1 MILELAYEKYWNL
14 LYGMTLTI
22 FVLLKVFVLPSKGNV
37 EVKTAGIYSE
47 TENIE
52 KKEMDTENGSTLVT
66 NDSFDDNN
74 IHVKLKQ
81 ERIADTDVYFVD
93 IQLNS
98 MQYLKAAFAKNTYGR
113 NINEPTSKIAEEH
126 GAIVAING
134 DFYGFRDYGYVIRN
148 GVLYRS
154 NYKNDTEQVF
164 AIYDDGRC
172 ETFLSK
178 DISAQQLMD
187 NGAIQMLSFGP
198 ALVENGVVTVQESD
212 PDDLETIAGRNPRTA
227 IGMIEPL
234 HYVFVVVDG
243 RTRESAGYTFYE
255 LANVMLDYGCIEA
268 YNLDGGGSSTLYFN
282 GKVINTPT
290 DGITVGEREV
300 SDIVYIGY

>member
-1 MILELAYEKYWNL
+1 MKKYWNL
-14 LYGMTLTI
+14 LYGITLTIFTI

-37 EVKTAGIYSE
+37 EVETAGIYSE
-47 TENIE
+47 SENLE
-52 KKEMDTENGSTLVT
+52 ENEMDTENGSTLVT

-98 MQYLKAAFAKNTYGR
+98 IQYLKAAFAKNTYGR

-126 GAIVAING
+126 RAIVAING

-172 ETFLSK
+172 ETFFSR

-187 NGAIQMLSFGP
+187 NGVIQMLSFGP

>member
-1 MILELAYEKYWNL
+1 MKKYWNL
-14 LYGMTLTI
+14 LYGMTLAIFTI

-37 EVKTAGIYSE
+37 KVETAGIYSQSE
-47 TENIE
+47 STEEN
-52 KKEMDTENGSTLVT
+52 EMDTENSSVLIT
-66 NDSFDDNN
+66 NDSFDDDN

-93 IQLNS
+93 IQLS
-98 MQYLKAAFAKNTYGR
+98 SIQYLKAAFAKNTYGR

-187 NGAIQMLSFGP
+187 NGVIQMLSFGP

-243 RTRESAGYTFYE
+243 RTRESTGYTFYE

>member
-1 MILELAYEKYWNL
+1 MKKYWNL
-14 LYGMTLTI
+14 IYGMTLAIFTI

-37 EVKTAGIYSE
+37 KVETAGIYSQSE
-47 TENIE
+47 NTEEN
-52 KKEMDTENGSTLVT
+52 EMDTENSSVLVT
-66 NDSFDDNN
+66 NDSFDDDN

-93 IQLNS
+93 IQLS
-98 MQYLKAAFAKNTYGR
+98 SIQYLKAAFAKNTYGR

-187 NGAIQMLSFGP
+187 NGVIQMLSFGP

-243 RTRESAGYTFYE
+243 RNRESAGYTFYE

>member
-1 MILELAYEKYWNL
+1 MKKYWNL
-14 LYGMTLTI
+14 LYGMTLAIFTI

-37 EVKTAGIYSE
+37 KVETAGIYSE
-47 TENIE
+47 SENIE
-52 KKEMDTENGSTLVT
+52 ENEMDTEHSSVLVT

-74 IHVKLKQ
+74 IHVKIKQ

-93 IQLNS
+93 IQLS
-98 MQYLKAAFAKNTYGR
+98 SIQYLKAAFAKNTYGR

-154 NYKNDTEQVF
+154 NYKNDMEQVF

-172 ETFLSK
+172 ETFFSK

-187 NGAIQMLSFGP
+187 NGVIQMLSFGP

-243 RTRESAGYTFYE
+243 RSKESAGYTFYE

>member
-1 MILELAYEKYWNL
+1 MKKYWNL
-14 LYGMTLTI
+14 IYGMTLAIFTI

-37 EVKTAGIYSE
+37 KVETAGIYSE
-47 TENIE
+47 SENIE
-52 KKEMDTENGSTLVT
+52 ENEMDTEHSSVLVT

-74 IHVKLKQ
+74 IHVKIKQ

-93 IQLNS
+93 IQLS
-98 MQYLKAAFAKNTYGR
+98 SIQYLKAAFAKNTYGR

-154 NYKNDTEQVF
+154 NYKNDMEQVF

-172 ETFLSK
+172 ETFFSK

-187 NGAIQMLSFGP
+187 NGVIQMLSFGP

-243 RTRESAGYTFYE
+243 RSKESAGYTFYE

>member
-1 MILELAYEKYWNL
+1 MKKYWNL
-14 LYGMTLTI
+14 LYGMTLAIFTI

-37 EVKTAGIYSE
+37 KVETAGIYSQSE
-47 TENIE
+47 NTEEN
-52 KKEMDTENGSTLVT
+52 EMDTENSSVLIT
-66 NDSFDDNN
+66 NDSFDDDN

-93 IQLNS
+93 IQLS
-98 MQYLKAAFAKNTYGR
+98 SIQYLKAAFAKNTYGR

-154 NYKNDTEQVF
+154 NYKNDREQVF

-187 NGAIQMLSFGP
+187 NGVIQMLSFGP

-227 IGMIEPL
+227 IGMIEP
-234 HYVFVVVDG
+234 
-243 RTRESAGYTFYE
+243 
-255 LANVMLDYGCIEA
+255 
-268 YNLDGGGSSTLYFN
+268 
-282 GKVINTPT
+282 
-290 DGITVGEREV
+290 
-300 SDIVYIGY
+300 

>member
-1 MILELAYEKYWNL
+1 MKKYWNL
-14 LYGMTLTI
+14 IYGMTLAIFTI

-37 EVKTAGIYSE
+37 KVETAGIYSE
-47 TENIE
+47 SENIE
-52 KKEMDTENGSTLVT
+52 ENEMDTEHSSVLVT

-93 IQLNS
+93 IQLS
-98 MQYLKAAFAKNTYGR
+98 SIQYLKAAFAKNTYGR

-187 NGAIQMLSFGP
+187 NGVIQTLSFGP
-198 ALVENGVVTVQESD
+198 ALVENGVVTVQETD

-243 RTRESAGYTFYE
+243 RTRESTGYTFYE

>member
-37 EVKTAGIYSE
+37 KVETAGIYSE
-47 TENIE
+47 SENIE

-98 MQYLKAAFAKNTYGR
+98 IQYLKAAFAKNTYGR

-243 RTRESAGYTFYE
+243 RTRESVGYTFYE

>member
-1 MILELAYEKYWNL
+1 MKKYWNL
-14 LYGMTLTI
+14 LYGMTLAIFTI

-37 EVKTAGIYSE
+37 KVETAGIYSQSE
-47 TENIE
+47 STEEN
-52 KKEMDTENGSTLVT
+52 EMDTENSSVLIT
-66 NDSFDDNN
+66 NDSFDDDN

-93 IQLNS
+93 IQLS
-98 MQYLKAAFAKNTYGR
+98 SIQYLKAAFAKNTYGR

-187 NGAIQMLSFGP
+187 NGVIQMLSFGP

>member
-243 RTRESAGYTFYE
+243 RTRESVGYTFYE

>member
-1 MILELAYEKYWNL
+1 MKKYWNL
-14 LYGMTLTI
+14 LYGMTLAIFTI

-37 EVKTAGIYSE
+37 KVETAGIYSQSE
-47 TENIE
+47 NTEEN
-52 KKEMDTENGSTLVT
+52 EMDTENSSVLIT
-66 NDSFDDNN
+66 NDSFDDDN

-93 IQLNS
+93 IQLS
-98 MQYLKAAFAKNTYGR
+98 SIQYLKAAFAKNTYGR

-187 NGAIQMLSFGP
+187 NGVIQMLSFGP

-243 RTRESAGYTFYE
+243 RNRESAGYTFYE

>member
-1 MILELAYEKYWNL
+1 MKKYWNL
-14 LYGMTLTI
+14 IYGMTLAIFTI

-37 EVKTAGIYSE
+37 KVETAGIYSQSE
-47 TENIE
+47 NTEEN
-52 KKEMDTENGSTLVT
+52 EMDTENSSVLVT
-66 NDSFDDNN
+66 NDSFDDDN

-81 ERIADTDVYFVD
+81 ECIADTDVYFVD
-93 IQLNS
+93 IQLS
-98 MQYLKAAFAKNTYGR
+98 SIQYLKAAFAKNTYGR

-187 NGAIQMLSFGP
+187 NGVIQMLSFGP

>member
-37 EVKTAGIYSE
+37 KVETAGIYSE
-47 TENIE
+47 SENIE

-98 MQYLKAAFAKNTYGR
+98 IQYLKAAFAKNTYGR

-126 GAIVAING
+126 GAIAAING

-243 RTRESAGYTFYE
+243 RTRESVGYTFYE

>member
-1 MILELAYEKYWNL
+1 MKKYWNL
-14 LYGMTLTI
+14 IYGMTLAIFTI

-37 EVKTAGIYSE
+37 KVETAGIYSQSE
-47 TENIE
+47 NTEEN
-52 KKEMDTENGSTLVT
+52 EMDTENSSVLIT
-66 NDSFDDNN
+66 NDSFDDDN

-93 IQLNS
+93 IQLS
-98 MQYLKAAFAKNTYGR
+98 SIQYLKAAFAKNTYGR

-187 NGAIQMLSFGP
+187 NGVIQMLSFGP

-243 RTRESAGYTFYE
+243 RNRESAGYTFYE

>member
-1 MILELAYEKYWNL
+1 MKKYWNL
-14 LYGMTLTI
+14 IYGMTLAIFTI

-37 EVKTAGIYSE
+37 KVETAGIYSQSE
-47 TENIE
+47 NTEEN
-52 KKEMDTENGSTLVT
+52 EMDTENSSVLIT

-93 IQLNS
+93 IQLS
-98 MQYLKAAFAKNTYGR
+98 SIQYLKAAFAKNTYGR

-187 NGAIQMLSFGP
+187 NGVIQMLSFGP

-243 RTRESAGYTFYE
+243 RTRESVGYTFYE

>member
-1 MILELAYEKYWNL
+1 MKKYWNL
-14 LYGMTLTI
+14 IYGMTLAIFTI

-37 EVKTAGIYSE
+37 KVEKAGIYSQSE
-47 TENIE
+47 NTEEN
-52 KKEMDTENGSTLVT
+52 EMDTENSSVFIT

-93 IQLNS
+93 IQLS
-98 MQYLKAAFAKNTYGR
+98 SIQYLKAAFAKNTYGR

-126 GAIVAING
+126 GAIAAING

-187 NGAIQMLSFGP
+187 NGVIQMLSFGP

-243 RTRESAGYTFYE
+243 RTRGSAGYTFYE

>member
-1 MILELAYEKYWNL
+1 MKKYWNL
-14 LYGMTLTI
+14 LYGMTLAIFTI

-37 EVKTAGIYSE
+37 KVETAGIYSQSE
-47 TENIE
+47 STEEN
-52 KKEMDTENGSTLVT
+52 EMDTENSSVLIT
-66 NDSFDDNN
+66 NDSFDDDN

-93 IQLNS
+93 IQLS
-98 MQYLKAAFAKNTYGR
+98 SIQYLKAAFAKNTYGR

-178 DISAQQLMD
+178 DISAQQLVD
-187 NGAIQMLSFGP
+187 NGVIQMLSFGP
-198 ALVENGVVTVQESD
+198 ALVENGVVTVQETD

-243 RTRESAGYTFYE
+243 RTRESTGYTFYE

-282 GKVINTPT
+282 GNVINTPT

>member
-1 MILELAYEKYWNL
+1 MKKYWNL
-14 LYGMTLTI
+14 IYGMTLAIFTI

-37 EVKTAGIYSE
+37 KVETAGIYSQSE
-47 TENIE
+47 NTEEN
-52 KKEMDTENGSTLVT
+52 EMDTENSSVLVT
-66 NDSFDDNN
+66 NDSFDDDN

-93 IQLNS
+93 IQLS
-98 MQYLKAAFAKNTYGR
+98 SIQYLKAAFAKNTYGR

-187 NGAIQMLSFGP
+187 NGVIQMLSFGP

-243 RTRESAGYTFYE
+243 RTRESVGYTFYE

>member
-1 MILELAYEKYWNL
+1 MKKYWNL
-14 LYGMTLTI
+14 LYGMTLAIFTI

-37 EVKTAGIYSE
+37 KVETAGIYSE
-47 TENIE
+47 SENIE
-52 KKEMDTENGSTLVT
+52 ENEMDTEHSSVLVT

-74 IHVKLKQ
+74 IHVKIKQ

-93 IQLNS
+93 IQLS
-98 MQYLKAAFAKNTYGR
+98 SIQYLKAAFAKNTYGR

-154 NYKNDTEQVF
+154 NYKNDMEQVF

-172 ETFLSK
+172 ETFFSK

-187 NGAIQMLSFGP
+187 NGVIQMLSFGP

>member
-1 MILELAYEKYWNL
+1 MKKYWNL
-14 LYGMTLTI
+14 IYGMTLAIFTI

-37 EVKTAGIYSE
+37 KVETAGIYSQSE
-47 TENIE
+47 NTEEN
-52 KKEMDTENGSTLVT
+52 EMDTENSSVLIT

-93 IQLNS
+93 IQLS
-98 MQYLKAAFAKNTYGR
+98 SIQYLKAAFAKNTYGR

-187 NGAIQMLSFGP
+187 NGVIQMLSFGP

>member
-1 MILELAYEKYWNL
+1 MKKHWNI
-14 LYGMTLTI
+14 LYGMTLAIFTI

-37 EVKTAGIYSE
+37 KVETAGIYSE
-47 TENIE
+47 SENIE
-52 KKEMDTENGSTLVT
+52 ENEMDTEHSSVLVT

-93 IQLNS
+93 IQLS
-98 MQYLKAAFAKNTYGR
+98 SIQYLKAAFAKNTYGR

-187 NGAIQMLSFGP
+187 NGVIQMLSFGP

-243 RTRESAGYTFYE
+243 RTRESTGYTFYE

-282 GKVINTPT
+282 GNVINTPT

>member
-1 MILELAYEKYWNL
+1 MKKYWNL
-14 LYGMTLTI
+14 IYGMTLAIFTI

-37 EVKTAGIYSE
+37 KVETAGIYSQSE
-47 TENIE
+47 NTEEN
-52 KKEMDTENGSTLVT
+52 EMDTENSSVLIT
-66 NDSFDDNN
+66 NDSFDDDN

-93 IQLNS
+93 IQLS
-98 MQYLKAAFAKNTYGR
+98 SIQYLKAAFAKNTYGR

-187 NGAIQMLSFGP
+187 NGVIQMLSFGP

-243 RTRESAGYTFYE
+243 RNRESAGYTFYE

-300 SDIVYIGY
+300 SDMVYIGY

>member
-1 MILELAYEKYWNL
+1 MKKYWNL
-14 LYGMTLTI
+14 LYGMTLAIFTI

-37 EVKTAGIYSE
+37 KVETAGIYSQSE
-47 TENIE
+47 NTEEN
-52 KKEMDTENGSTLVT
+52 EMDTENSSVLIT

-93 IQLNS
+93 IQLS
-98 MQYLKAAFAKNTYGR
+98 SIQYLKAAFAKNTYGR

-134 DFYGFRDYGYVIRN
+134 DFYGFRDYGHVIRN

-187 NGAIQMLSFGP
+187 NGVIQMLSFGP

>member
-1 MILELAYEKYWNL
+1 MKKYWNL
-14 LYGMTLTI
+14 IYGMTLAIFTI

-37 EVKTAGIYSE
+37 KVETAGIYSQSE
-47 TENIE
+47 NTEEN
-52 KKEMDTENGSTLVT
+52 EMDTENSSVLIT

-93 IQLNS
+93 IQLS
-98 MQYLKAAFAKNTYGR
+98 SIQYLKAAFAKNTYGR

-187 NGAIQMLSFGP
+187 NGVIQMLSFGP

-243 RTRESAGYTFYE
+243 RTRESTGYTFYE

>member
-1 MILELAYEKYWNL
+1 MKKYWNL
-14 LYGMTLTI
+14 LYGMTLAIFTI

-37 EVKTAGIYSE
+37 KVETAGIYSE
-47 TENIE
+47 SENIE
-52 KKEMDTENGSTLVT
+52 ENEMDTEHSSVLVT
-66 NDSFDDNN
+66 NDAFDDNN

-93 IQLNS
+93 IQLS
-98 MQYLKAAFAKNTYGR
+98 SIQYLKAAFAKNTYGR

-187 NGAIQMLSFGP
+187 NGVIQMLSFGP

-243 RTRESAGYTFYE
+243 RTRESTGYTFYE

-282 GKVINTPT
+282 GNVINTPT

>member
-1 MILELAYEKYWNL
+1 MKKYWNL
-14 LYGMTLTI
+14 IYGMTLAIFTI

-37 EVKTAGIYSE
+37 KVETAGIYSQSE
-47 TENIE
+47 NTEEN
-52 KKEMDTENGSTLVT
+52 EMDTENSSVLIT
-66 NDSFDDNN
+66 NDSFDDDN

-93 IQLNS
+93 IQLS
-98 MQYLKAAFAKNTYGR
+98 SIQYLKAAFAKNTYGR

-178 DISAQQLMD
+178 DISAQQLVD
-187 NGAIQMLSFGP
+187 NGVIQMLSFGP
-198 ALVENGVVTVQESD
+198 ALVENGVVTVQETD

-243 RTRESAGYTFYE
+243 RTRESTGYTFYE

>member
-1 MILELAYEKYWNL
+1 M
-14 LYGMTLTI
+14 
-22 FVLLKVFVLPSKGNV
+22 S
-37 EVKTAGIYSE
+37 
-47 TENIE
+47 
-52 KKEMDTENGSTLVT
+52 
-66 NDSFDDNN
+66 
-74 IHVKLKQ
+74 KLKQ
-81 ERIADTDVYFVD
+81 QA
-93 IQLNS
+93 
-98 MQYLKAAFAKNTYGR
+98 
-113 NINEPTSKIAEEH
+113 
-126 GAIVAING
+126 
-134 DFYGFRDYGYVIRN
+134 
-148 GVLYRS
+148 
-154 NYKNDTEQVF
+154 F

-187 NGAIQMLSFGP
+187 NGVIKMLSFGP

-243 RTRESAGYTFYE
+243 RTRESTGYTFYE

-282 GKVINTPT
+282 GNVINTPT

>member
-1 MILELAYEKYWNL
+1 MKKYWNL
-14 LYGMTLTI
+14 LYGMTLAIFTI

-37 EVKTAGIYSE
+37 KVETAGIYSE
-47 TENIE
+47 SENTEEN
-52 KKEMDTENGSTLVT
+52 EMDTENSSVLFT

-93 IQLNS
+93 IQLS
-98 MQYLKAAFAKNTYGR
+98 SIQYLKAAFAKNTYGR

-187 NGAIQMLSFGP
+187 NGVIQMLSFGP

-243 RTRESAGYTFYE
+243 RTRESVGYTFYE

-290 DGITVGEREV
+290 DGIMVGEREV

>member
-1 MILELAYEKYWNL
+1 MKKYWNL
-14 LYGMTLTI
+14 LYGMTLAIFTI

-37 EVKTAGIYSE
+37 KVETAGIYSQSE
-47 TENIE
+47 NTEEN
-52 KKEMDTENGSTLVT
+52 EMDTENSSVLIT
-66 NDSFDDNN
+66 NDSFDDDN

-93 IQLNS
+93 IQLS
-98 MQYLKAAFAKNTYGR
+98 SIQYLKAAFAKNTYGR
-113 NINEPTSKIAEEH
+113 NINEPTSKIAEEQ

-187 NGAIQMLSFGP
+187 NGVIQMLSFGP

>member
-1 MILELAYEKYWNL
+1 ME
-14 LYGMTLTI
+14 
-22 FVLLKVFVLPSKGNV
+22 
-37 EVKTAGIYSE
+37 TAGIYSQSE
-47 TENIE
+47 NTEEN
-52 KKEMDTENGSTLVT
+52 EMDTENSSVLIT
-66 NDSFDDNN
+66 NDSFDDDN

-93 IQLNS
+93 IQLS
-98 MQYLKAAFAKNTYGR
+98 SIQYLKAAFAKNTYGR

-187 NGAIQMLSFGP
+187 NGVIQMLSFGP

-243 RTRESAGYTFYE
+243 RTRESTGYTFYE

>member
-1 MILELAYEKYWNL
+1 MKKYWNL
-14 LYGMTLTI
+14 LYGMTLAIFTI

-37 EVKTAGIYSE
+37 KVETAGIYSE
-47 TENIE
+47 SENTEEN
-52 KKEMDTENGSTLVT
+52 EMDTENSSVLFT

-93 IQLNS
+93 IQLS
-98 MQYLKAAFAKNTYGR
+98 SIQYLKAAFAKNTYGR

-178 DISAQQLMD
+178 NISAQQLMD
-187 NGAIQMLSFGP
+187 NGVIQMLSFGP

-243 RTRESAGYTFYE
+243 RTRESVGYTFYE

>member
-1 MILELAYEKYWNL
+1 ME
-14 LYGMTLTI
+14 
-22 FVLLKVFVLPSKGNV
+22 
-37 EVKTAGIYSE
+37 TAGIYSQSE
-47 TENIE
+47 NTEEN
-52 KKEMDTENGSTLVT
+52 EMDTENSSVLIT
-66 NDSFDDNN
+66 NDSFDDDN

-93 IQLNS
+93 IQLS
-98 MQYLKAAFAKNTYGR
+98 SIQYLKAAFAKNTYGR

-164 AIYDDGRC
+164 AIYGDGRC

-187 NGAIQMLSFGP
+187 NGVIQMLSFGP

-243 RTRESAGYTFYE
+243 RNRESAGYTFYE

>member
-1 MILELAYEKYWNL
+1 MKKYWNL
-14 LYGMTLTI
+14 IYGMTLAIFTI

-37 EVKTAGIYSE
+37 KVETAGIYSQSE
-47 TENIE
+47 NTEEN
-52 KKEMDTENGSTLVT
+52 EMDTENSSVLIT
-66 NDSFDDNN
+66 NDSFDDDN

-93 IQLNS
+93 IQLS
-98 MQYLKAAFAKNTYGR
+98 SIQYLKAAFAKNTYGR

-164 AIYDDGRC
+164 AIYGDGRC

-187 NGAIQMLSFGP
+187 NGVIQMLSFGP

-243 RTRESAGYTFYE
+243 RNRESAGYTFYE

>member
-1 MILELAYEKYWNL
+1 MKKYWNL
-14 LYGMTLTI
+14 LYGMTLAIFTI

-37 EVKTAGIYSE
+37 KVETAGIYSE
-47 TENIE
+47 SENIE
-52 KKEMDTENGSTLVT
+52 ENEMDTEHSSVLVT

-93 IQLNS
+93 IQLS
-98 MQYLKAAFAKNTYGR
+98 SIQYLKAAFAKNTYGR

-126 GAIVAING
+126 GAIAAING

-187 NGAIQMLSFGP
+187 NGVIQTLSFGP
-198 ALVENGVVTVQESD
+198 ALVENGVVTVQETD

-243 RTRESAGYTFYE
+243 RTRESTGYTFYE

>member
-1 MILELAYEKYWNL
+1 MKKYWNL
-14 LYGMTLTI
+14 IYGMTLAIFTI

-37 EVKTAGIYSE
+37 KVETAGIYSQSE
-47 TENIE
+47 NTEEN
-52 KKEMDTENGSTLVT
+52 EMDTENSSVLIT
-66 NDSFDDNN
+66 NDSFDDDN

-93 IQLNS
+93 IQLS
-98 MQYLKAAFAKNTYGR
+98 SIQYLKAAFAKNTYGR

-187 NGAIQMLSFGP
+187 NGVIQMLSFGP